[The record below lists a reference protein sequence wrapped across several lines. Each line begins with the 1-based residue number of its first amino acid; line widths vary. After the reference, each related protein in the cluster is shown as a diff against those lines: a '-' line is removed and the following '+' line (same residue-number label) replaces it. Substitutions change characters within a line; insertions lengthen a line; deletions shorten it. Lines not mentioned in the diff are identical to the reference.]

1 MPSDNGRIVVI
12 NDFYPS
18 ERPGAA
24 SEALNSAIA
33 IAADGNFHV
42 QFFSSG
48 KFGSKFYAG
57 NVLCR
62 QIQRWQI
69 QNFFLSKSNR
79 LILVRFLKSI
89 LRHINLGR
97 LIPVIIKNRHSDF
110 ILHSI
115 GTFFPF
121 STIAILSAFR
131 VRVFQVHHDYQC
143 LIPEKI
149 YPVHFLDKEKIEA
162 CANIFEEAVR
172 LVVTHYSMRR
182 FILRVV
188 LNAMTTQ
195 VSLTELQS
203 KILTANGLKSTKTLV
218 QTVATCQC
226 SKLKDYSKIAV
237 NPSMK
242 VLFIG
247 RIIGK
252 GFQELIDL
260 IRMSSSLHLVVVSSD
275 HVLPVLKKSL
285 PDDKFDFLGK
295 LSPVQ
300 VISAIHA
307 SDIVWARSTSFDVGP
322 LTILEALAHGVP
334 VVCTPTTGNSEH
346 ARKLMSS
353 LVQPL
358 DFKPDES
365 YILSVVEEWRV
376 SQNEQK
382 SKDYVNL
389 LPKDAYLKM
398 IAR

>member
-1 MPSDNGRIVVI
+1 MPCNNGRVVVI
-12 NDFYPS
+12 NDFHPF
-18 ERPGAA
+18 EKPGAA

-33 IAADGNFHV
+33 IATIGNFHV

-48 KFGSKFYAG
+48 KYGGKFYAG

-69 QNFFLSKSNR
+69 QNFFLSKSDR

-97 LIPVIIKNRHSDF
+97 LIPVIIKNWHSDF

-121 STIAILSAFR
+121 STIAILGAFR
-131 VRVFQVHHDYQC
+131 VRVFQVHHDYSC
-143 LIPEKI
+143 LLPEKI
-149 YPVHFLDKEKIEA
+149 YPFHFLDKEKIEA
-162 CANIFEEAVR
+162 SANIFEETIR
-172 LVVTHYSMRR
+172 LVVKNYSIRTY
-182 FILRVV
+182 ILRIV

-195 VSLTELQS
+195 VALTGLQS
-203 KILTANGLKSTKTLV
+203 KILTANGFNCTKTLV

-226 SKLKDYSKIAV
+226 SELNEFPKEVANLSI
-237 NPSMK
+237 K

-247 RIIGK
+247 RFIGK

-260 IRMSSSLHLVVVSSD
+260 IRISSSLHLVVVGSD
-275 HVLPVLKKSL
+275 DLLPMLKESL

-295 LSPVQ
+295 LSPIQ
-300 VISAIHA
+300 VFSAIHA
-307 SDIVWARSTSFDVGP
+307 SHIVWARSTYFDVGP

-346 ARKLMSS
+346 ARELMSS
-353 LVQPL
+353 LVKPL
-358 DFKPDES
+358 DFIPDES
-365 YILSVVEEWRV
+365 YIFSVVQEWRV
-376 SQNEQK
+376 KQNQQK
-382 SKDYVNL
+382 SRDYVSL
-389 LPKDAYLKM
+389 LPRNAYLKM
-398 IAR
+398 IAK